1 MEHFIPVLK
10 RNVLTLT
17 KLKRIFLILLAA
29 LALAGNARSEDKIS
43 PVGVDEKY
51 GQMVPLNI
59 TLTDETGKSVTLS
72 ELTAGKPIV
81 LSLVYYRCPGICSPL
96 LTGLAKTVD
105 LTDLIP
111 GKDYELITVSFD
123 PTETYTTAA
132 EKKKNYFELLKRRK
146 LQDGDWRFL
155 TADSATI
162 AKLTDA
168 VGFRYFKKD
177 NDYVHSG
184 VLTLL
189 SPEGKITRYLYG
201 TSFLPLDLK
210 LGIMEA
216 SEGKVGTTISK
227 VVSLC
232 YSYDP
237 EGKKY
242 VLDVTRVAGGGI
254 LILLGVFVTVLIIR
268 KKKN

>member
-1 MEHFIPVLK
+1 MKKIFIILLVVFLAG
-10 RNVLTLT
+10 TLT
-17 KLKRIFLILLAA
+17 AQ
-29 LALAGNARSEDKIS
+29 EKIS

-51 GQMVPLNI
+51 GQMVPLNL
-59 TLTDETGKSVTLS
+59 TLYDEY
-72 ELTAGKPIV
+72 GKPV
-81 LSLVYYRCPGICSPL
+81 KLSDLTNGKPVALTLVYYRCPGICSPL
-96 LTGLAKTVD
+96 LTGLTKTVD
-105 LTDLIP
+105 VADIVP

-123 PTETYTTAA
+123 PSENYTVAS
-132 EKKKNYFELLKRRK
+132 EKKKNYFELLKHRK
-146 LQDGDWRFL
+146 LANEDWRFL

-177 NDYVHSG
+177 SDYVHSA

-201 TSFLPLDLK
+201 TNFLPLDLK
-210 LGIMEA
+210 LGIIEA

-242 VLDVTRVAGGGI
+242 VLDVTRIAGGGI
-254 LILLGVFVTVLIIR
+254 ILLLGIFVTVLIV
-268 KKKN
+268 KKKKTNI